1 MITHCFLCTKQNAAE
16 LWAKLVT
23 DKTGKEGQPLLTRD
37 VVLHTMS
44 LVTAIVHIY
53 PSLSFFLYLGNLHFI
68 KQHKSTS
75 RTSKLHHITVI
86 VNYSSSSS
94 SLSRLVQ
101 PWLNHWAGSG
111 GLCFLCSIFNGFSSL
126 QPTADWHNTALI
138 GAHFGH
144 LLIVAEWSLHA
155 GGHWQGHGLPGIS
168 RCLAALHC
176 HPLLEAPGNLPT
188 KRSTSKH

>member
-1 MITHCFLCTKQNAAE
+1 MIPSRMRQNYEQNWWQTKREKKANRCLQETWCYTLC
-16 LWAKLVT
+16 LW
-23 DKTGKEGQPLLTRD
+23 
-37 VVLHTMS
+37 S
-44 LVTAIVHIY
+44 L
-53 PSLSFFLYLGNLHFI
+53 LSFTSILLFLSF
-68 KQHKSTS
+68 STWA
-75 RTSKLHHITVI
+75 TYTLLNNINPHPALANYITLLSSSY
-86 VNYSSSSS
+86 YSSSSS
-94 SLSRLVQ
+94 SLSWLVQ

-168 RCLAALHC
+168 RCLAALRC
-176 HPLLEAPGNLPT
+176 HPLLEAPGNVPT